1 MKALRLRVLPGRLA
15 VARLPGTATLPGW
28 ADGPGLV
35 SITRREGELSIVCAE
50 ARVPADVRA
59 ERGWR
64 ALEVEGTID
73 FRGNQGYLTQHFGNS
88 PLRGVVT
95 PMLLTLTIIE
105 LSAGVLCGVGLVEL
119 FVLGVARIAFWGI
132 CVAATAFLALFF
144 GQRIAKDYTGAAV
157 LPAYFLV
164 ALIGLYMTGL
174 YAMGRI
180 R

>member
-1 MKALRLRVLPGRLA
+1 MPSPSSVRFALWLLQALPTAFLA
-15 VARLPGTATLPGW
+15 ILFLQS
-28 ADGPGLV
+28 
-35 SITRREGELSIVCAE
+35 SIDKV
-50 ARVPADVRA
+50 
-59 ERGWR
+59 
-64 ALEVEGTID
+64 ID

-119 FVLGVARIAFWGI
+119 VVLGVARIAFWGI
-132 CVAATAFLALFF
+132 CIAAAAFLALFF

-164 ALIGLYMTGL
+164 ALVGLWFTRPL
-174 YAMGRI
+174 H
-180 R
+180 

>member
-1 MKALRLRVLPGRLA
+1 MPALSSIRFGPWLLQALPTAFLA
-15 VARLPGTATLPGW
+15 ILFLQS
-28 ADGPGLV
+28 
-35 SITRREGELSIVCAE
+35 SIDKV
-50 ARVPADVRA
+50 
-59 ERGWR
+59 
-64 ALEVEGTID
+64 ID

-164 ALIGLYMTGL
+164 ALAGLWFTRPL
-174 YAMGRI
+174 H
-180 R
+180 